1 MHGYYDFGFGIGH
14 MSMMLLWI
22 VIIGVVLWL
31 LFSPKGTSLVQRE
44 TPLEIAKKR
53 YAKGEITREELDNIK
68 QNL

>member
-1 MHGYYDFGFGIGH
+1 M
-14 MSMMLLWI
+14 
-22 VIIGVVLWL
+22 
-31 LFSPKGTSLVQRE
+31 QRE